1 VTPSYEPPTYSPRV
15 SDAERDRALAVLRE
29 GAAQGKLSH
38 DTFLH
43 RMELALVARQSADLA
58 VLTSGLETESR
69 WSARMFTAVSRAS
82 AFTVRLRRAWTAE
95 RLPKL
100 LFPEPGPL
108 PLRIGRELGSGLR
121 LSHETVSRRHAELA
135 LHNGVWVLR
144 DLGSTNGTC
153 VNGRRVTGTTVV
165 DHGDQVSFGQMA
177 FRLSRN

>member
-1 VTPSYEPPTYSPRV
+1 MPSYEPPTSSARV

-43 RMELALVARQSADLA
+43 RMELALSARSSSDLSA
-58 VLTSGLETESR
+58 LTAGLESEGR
-69 WSARMFTAVSRAS
+69 WSRRMFSAVGRAS
-82 AFTVRLRRAWTAE
+82 SFTVRLRRAWTAE

-135 LHNGVWVLR
+135 LQNGVWVLR

-153 VNGRRVTGTTVV
+153 VNGRRVTGVAVV
-165 DHGDQVSFGQMA
+165 NDGDQVSFGHMT